1 MTNQEKDLKLT
12 SKTLVIDVTNESAVP
27 FLRGILTGSLADAGV
42 PFKAAY
48 KLATQI
54 RHSIADKDEIS
65 NTDLRAMVAEHLADR
80 YGEEI
85 FKRYMTSDLSTFT
98 IHVRDHQG
106 RVNTFSLER
115 LARSLDSC
123 ALGSKKAKEV
133 ADQIHRTLV
142 ERRIHKMESIEL
154 SRITYQALLDEMDE
168 KTARRY
174 LVWLEFQHSGRPLIL
189 LIGGTNGCGKSTVA
203 SEIAH
208 RINVVRTQS
217 TDMLREV
224 MRKMVAKRLLPVLH
238 TSSFKA
244 WETLPGRA
252 LDDDPERLFIEGYL
266 TQAEHVSVACNGV
279 LRRAMNERA
288 SLILEGIH
296 IHPEFARKVSKDN
309 DVIVVPI
316 MLAALKPK
324 QLKEQITGRADRQPT
339 RRAERYLENFD
350 AIWQLQTFLLSEAD
364 RCHVPII
371 TNNKIEK
378 TIDQVLETVTGYLM
392 HAFAGDPEIFFQVK
406 GTESS
411 IPTDEA

>member
-1 MTNQEKDLKLT
+1 MTDEEKETRIEGRTHVVD
-12 SKTLVIDVTNESAVP
+12 SENESAVP

-48 KLATQI
+48 KLASHI
-54 RHSIADKDEIS
+54 RRDLEGKREIS
-65 NTDLRAMVAEHLADR
+65 NTDLRALVAEHVAER
-80 YGEEI
+80 FGKEA
-85 FKRYMTSDLSTFT
+85 FKRYMTSDLGTFK
-98 IHVRDHQG
+98 IKVRDHQG
-106 RVNTFSLER
+106 QVNTFSVER
-115 LARSLDSC
+115 LARSLDICTLESD
-123 ALGSKKAKEV
+123 LTKEIV
-133 ADQIHRTLV
+133 GRIHRSLV
-142 ERRIHKMESIEL
+142 QKRINEMESLEL
-154 SRITYQALLDEMDE
+154 SRLTYEALLKEHGE
-168 KTARRY
+168 EVARRY

-224 MRKMVAKRLLPVLH
+224 MRKMVSKRLMPVLH

-244 WETLPGRA
+244 WETLPTQSTEVEH
-252 LDDDPERLFIEGYL
+252 DRLFVDGYL
-266 TQAEHVSVACNGV
+266 TQAEHVGVACNGV

-296 IHPEFARKVSKDN
+296 IHPEFARRVSKDD

-324 QLKEQITGRADRQPT
+324 QLKQQISGRADRQPT
-339 RRAERYLENFD
+339 RRAERYLDSFD
-350 AIWQLQTFLLSEAD
+350 DIWRLQTFLLSEAD

-371 TNNKIEK
+371 ANNKMDK
-378 TIDQVLETVTGYLM
+378 TIEQVLETITGYLM
-392 HAFAGDPEIFFQVK
+392 QAFSGDPEQFFKTK
-406 GTESS
+406 G
-411 IPTDEA
+411 A